1 MRGLIKYSKSIFK
14 KMKANLKV
22 ILWLFAASIIFTT
35 SCRKSESVSSTQ
47 NLVSNHGHDVVYGW
61 NELFL
66 IIDKDANGFRPGPG
80 PKALAYIGLAAYETA
95 VPGMPS
101 FKSIKNIWGSEL
113 KIPNFD
119 NNQEIHWP
127 TALNA
132 SYYYMFKKY
141 FEKTEFVTGAGHLTR
156 DDVHRLIENLNTKNE
171 TEYAA
176 EINSVVFNNSKAWG
190 QSVASAVQAWAKTD
204 LGYEGELNPLNNDPS
219 KPMYYDFKK
228 EFYDA
233 NGNLKRPGM
242 WQPTNDNPDA
252 GMFPRWGET
261 RTFAT
266 SNEQK
271 LCKAPIP
278 YSNDPKSPYYAQVL
292 EVYNSC
298 NRSMP
303 YEWRWMA
310 EFWSDDITG
319 LTFSPP
325 SRLLA
330 IMDQILVLKSSN
342 LEKAVEGAVKMGL
355 ALNDFGVA
363 CWHSKWHWK
372 VERPENFIK
381 REIDPNW
388 EPLLVNPINGSIGIT
403 PAFPAYPSGHSTFGG
418 GGATILADLFG
429 NNTRFTDNCHK
440 DRSEFIGT
448 PRTFNSFKQAGG
460 EDAFSRVYLGVH
472 FRMDCETAI
481 EFGENIAI
489 RVLEL
494 PWKK

>member
-1 MRGLIKYSKSIFK
+1 
-14 KMKANLKV
+14 
-22 ILWLFAASIIFTT
+22 
-35 SCRKSESVSSTQ
+35 
-47 NLVSNHGHDVVYGW
+47 
-61 NELFL
+61 
-66 IIDKDANGFRPGPG
+66 
-80 PKALAYIGLAAYETA
+80 
-95 VPGMPS
+95 
-101 FKSIKNIWGSEL
+101 
-113 KIPNFD
+113 
-119 NNQEIHWP
+119 
-127 TALNA
+127 
-132 SYYYMFKKY
+132 
-141 FEKTEFVTGAGHLTR
+141 
-156 DDVHRLIENLNTKNE
+156 
-171 TEYAA
+171 
-176 EINSVVFNNSKAWG
+176 
-190 QSVASAVQAWAKTD
+190 
-204 LGYEGELNPLNNDPS
+204 
-219 KPMYYDFKK
+219 
-228 EFYDA
+228 
-233 NGNLKRPGM
+233 
-242 WQPTNDNPDA
+242 
-252 GMFPRWGET
+252 
-261 RTFAT
+261 
-266 SNEQK
+266 
-271 LCKAPIP
+271 
-278 YSNDPKSPYYAQVL
+278 
-292 EVYNSC
+292 
-298 NRSMP
+298 MP

-363 CWHSKWHWK
+363 CWHSKWYYK